1 MAWIVNEKEE
11 ILLVRQA
18 TGRHFWTLP
27 GGKVKRSEGLVAA
40 LGREVKEET
49 GLIVEVGDLI
59 AVMDRVEKAAVTLL
73 FEAHPKRGSI
83 KLSPNQKEIA
93 DVGFSSTLP
102 ENSSPSANHFWST
115 LLRGRIKG

>member
-1 MAWIVNEKEE
+1 MAWILNENDE
-11 ILLVRQA
+11 ILLVRQS
-18 TGRHFWTLP
+18 TGRHYWTLP

-40 LGREVKEET
+40 LKREVKEET

-73 FEAHPKRGSI
+73 FEAHSKRGSI
-83 KLSPNQKEIA
+83 KVKSNQKEIA

-115 LLRGRIKG
+115 LFAEP